1 MILKHTGEFD
11 LAFRFVN
18 ETNKNIFL
26 TGKAGT
32 GKTTF
37 LKFLRENTLK
47 KSIVAA
53 PTGVAAINAHGVTL
67 HSLFQ
72 LPFGIIIPELNPAGI
87 ANLTAKNHPLLSKIR
102 YNKEKLNLLRSI
114 DLLIIDEASMVASY
128 TVDAIDS
135 ILRYV
140 RRKTEQF
147 FGGVQ
152 ILFIG
157 DLYQLPPVV
166 KKEEWEILKKY
177 YSSIFFFDS
186 LVLRDNIPVIIELKE
201 IFRQKDDKFIEI
213 LNGIRDNN
221 ISGDNFK
228 LLHSR
233 LKRNFL
239 PLNNEE
245 YITLTTHNY
254 QSDEINQR
262 KLSGLNRQSTIFYAE
277 VTGEFPEHTF
287 PAEKVL
293 RLKTGAQVMFL
304 KNDNEGK
311 QYFNGKIGIVTEL
324 DEEKIKVK
332 CQNDPYE
339 IEVKKSQ
346 WENIKYKID
355 PETRIITEEVLGT
368 FIQYPLRLAWAITI
382 HKSQGLTFEKV
393 IIDAAR
399 AFTTG
404 QVYVALSRC
413 TSLEGLILKSP
424 VYRNFLGAHRD
435 FKEWQNK
442 NWNTN
447 LLQLFTAA
455 REDFILEELKN
466 IFTWNNF
473 YFEIK
478 ALNELILEN
487 QTNINDESISWMKTL
502 SGKLKELNKISD
514 KFKQTIIKLNKTNPF
529 IEENELLQQRIK
541 DGADYFYNEI
551 IKWSNC
557 FHNHPLS
564 IDTKKLSRKVDG
576 KLEEINLINSEILQ
590 RIEYCKNGFLL
601 DDYLKNLKS
610 FDEKVASNTNNT
622 IKSSYRKKIK
632 GNTVMETIGLLRD
645 GQSIEQIAV
654 ERNLT
659 VGTIES
665 HLSKAIGLDLIQLQ
679 EVMSLEEAKKI
690 AEYFPDNLD
699 DFRLAPLK
707 EGLPAEITYGKM
719 RIVLAWVQKKNK
731 KPRTF
736 SYPKVNKNTPNK
748 NDRGIIN

>member
-11 LAFRFVN
+11 LAYRFVN

-37 LKFLRENTLK
+37 LKYIRETCLK
-47 KSIVAA
+47 KSVVAA
-53 PTGVAAINAHGVTL
+53 PTGVAAINARGVTL

-72 LPFGIIIPELNPAGI
+72 LPFGIIIPELDLIGT
-87 ANLTAKNHPLLSKIR
+87 ANITAKYHPLLSKIR
-102 YNKEKLNLLRSI
+102 YNKEKLNLLWSI

-140 RRKTEQF
+140 RRKPEQS

-166 KKEEWEILKKY
+166 KKEEWEILQQY

-186 LVLRDNIPVIIELKE
+186 FVLRDNIPVIIELKE

-221 ISGDNFK
+221 ISEGNFK
-228 LLHSR
+228 LLNSR

-239 PLNNEE
+239 PLYNEE

-254 QSDEINQR
+254 QSDEINQK
-262 KLSGLNRQSTIFYAE
+262 KLSGIHEHSNIFYAE

-287 PAEKVL
+287 PAEKEL

-311 QYFNGKIGIVTEL
+311 KYFNGKIGIVTEL
-324 DEEKIKVK
+324 DEGYIKVK
-332 CQNDPYE
+332 CQDDLYE

-346 WENIKYKID
+346 WENIKYQID
-355 PETRIITEEVLGT
+355 PETKVITEEVLGT

-382 HKSQGLTFEKV
+382 HKSQGLTFNKV

-399 AFTTG
+399 AFTAG

-424 VYRNFLGAHRD
+424 VYRNFLGAHKD
-435 FKEWQNK
+435 FKEWENK
-442 NWNTN
+442 NWDTN
-447 LLQLFTAA
+447 LLQLFTVA
-455 REDFILEELKN
+455 RQDFILEELTN
-466 IFTWNNF
+466 IFTWKNF
-473 YFEIK
+473 YYEIK
-478 ALNELILEN
+478 ALNELLQEN
-487 QTNINDESISWMKTL
+487 QTNINDESIPWIR
-502 SGKLKELNKISD
+502 KLIDKQKELNEITD
-514 KFKQTIIKLNKTNPF
+514 KFKQTIIKLNKRNSF
-529 IEENELLQQRIK
+529 MEENELLQQRIK
-541 DGADYFYNEI
+541 DGANYFYNEL
-551 IKWSNC
+551 IKWIDC
-557 FHNHPLS
+557 FYNHPLS
-564 IDTKKLSRKVDG
+564 IDTKKLSRKVDS
-576 KLEEINLINSEILQ
+576 KLEEIDLIIAEILQ
-590 RIEYCKNGFLL
+590 RIEYCKNGFLP
-601 DDYLKNLKS
+601 DDYLKNMRS
-610 FDEKVASNTNNT
+610 FNTEIDT
-622 IKSSYRKKIK
+622 ESSKKIKSTYRKKIK
-632 GNTVMETIGLLRD
+632 QNTVLETIEYLHKGKN
-645 GQSIEQIAV
+645 IEQIAF

-665 HLSKAIGLDLIQLQ
+665 HIAKAIKQDLLQLE
-679 EVMSLEEAKKI
+679 EVMSIEEARNI
-690 AEYFPDNLD
+690 AKHFPGNLD
-699 DFRLAPLK
+699 EFRLAPIK
-707 EGLPAEITYGKM
+707 EKLPPEISYGKLRM
-719 RIVLAWVQKKNK
+719 VLAWLQKN
-731 KPRTF
+731 
-736 SYPKVNKNTPNK
+736 
-748 NDRGIIN
+748 